1 VAALPCPRGH
11 RTHAPPPASQHSVA
25 SDGRSGGTSRTAGGG
40 GTHALL
46 LASQHSFAS
55 DGRSGGTSRT
65 AGGGGGAELGGACGR
80 DERGS
85 RRFSTARAWRLMGE
99 TRTDPHRTDHIT
111 SWLDPTAGRLTSD
124 VDIVP
129 ACLLQIR
136 YEKILQHHN
145 SIHQITK
152 GVRTKLLISNPN
164 KKQEGDKWITHG

>member
-111 SWLDPTAGRLTSD
+111 SWLDPTAGRLTGD

-129 ACLLQIR
+129 AQSVSCRFVMRRLQMSKPTQKSDTV
-136 YEKILQHHN
+136 EWKILL
-145 SIHQITK
+145 IFKCIT
-152 GVRTKLLISNPN
+152 S
-164 KKQEGDKWITHG
+164 KKP